1 MPSSTVE
8 NYLKHIYLEQERS
21 PQGWVLMGQLA
32 QVMGVVPGTATSMVK
47 SLADAG
53 LVIYQPRGGVSLSP
67 GGEQLA
73 LRVIRRH
80 RLVELFLVRVLHMDW
95 SEVHEEAE
103 HLEHVISDK
112 VLACIDQVLGCP
124 EFDPHGDPIPP
135 VEGRPADA
143 ALIPLTQC
151 QPRKIVRIARLADQQ
166 PEFLRYVESQGLV
179 PQAWV
184 TVQSI
189 EPHAQAV
196 EVRLKRGQPITLGL
210 SAAEKVLVYAPD
222 TKHPNE

>member
-1 MPSSTVE
+1 MPSPTVE
-8 NYLKHIYLEQERS
+8 NYLKHIYLEQERT
-21 PQGWVLMGQLA
+21 PQGWVLMGRLA

-53 LVIYQPRGGVSLSP
+53 LVVYQPRGGVSLSP

-80 RLVELFLVRVLHMDW
+80 RLVELFLVRVLKMDW

-103 HLEHVISDK
+103 QLEHAISDK
-112 VLACIDQVLGCP
+112 VLACMDQALGRP

-135 VEGRPADA
+135 HEGKPNDA
-143 ALIPLTQC
+143 ALIPLSEC
-151 QPRKIVRIARLADQQ
+151 HANKPVCIARLADQE
-166 PEFLRYVESQGLV
+166 PEFLRYVESQGLI

-184 TVQSI
+184 TVQQVHPQAQSI
-189 EPHAQAV
+189 E
-196 EVRLKRGQPITLGL
+196 VRIKRGPQITLGL
-210 SAAEKVLVYAPD
+210 SAAAKVLVLAPD
-222 TKHPNE
+222 QHAD

>member
-8 NYLKHIYLEQERS
+8 NYLKHIYLQQERS

-112 VLACIDQVLGCP
+112 VLASIDQVLGCP

-135 VEGRPADA
+135 LEGRPADA
-143 ALIPLTQC
+143 AVIPLSQC
-151 QPRKIVRIARLADQQ
+151 RLNKAVRIARLTDQQ
-166 PEFLRYVESQGLV
+166 PEFLRFVESQGLV

-189 EPHAQAV
+189 QPSAQAV
-196 EVRLKRGQPITLGL
+196 EIRTKRGQSLTLGM
-210 SAAEKVLVYAPD
+210 SAAEKVLVYAHGA
-222 TKHPNE
+222 KHQSQ